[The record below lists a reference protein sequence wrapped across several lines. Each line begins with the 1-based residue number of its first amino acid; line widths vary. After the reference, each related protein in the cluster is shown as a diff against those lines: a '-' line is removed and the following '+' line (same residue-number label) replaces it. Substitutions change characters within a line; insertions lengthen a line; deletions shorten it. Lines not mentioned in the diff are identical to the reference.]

1 MKNYLIPFFIFSFF
15 LLQSQNIVVV
25 DSLNRKPIPF
35 VNIHLSKNN
44 GTFTNEKGVFYL
56 NSKSKDTIK
65 FSHISY
71 NEFEII
77 ASNINDTIT
86 LVPNA
91 VILKEVIIHNR
102 KKISKFVDFPRKNS
116 SYGSFPVSSRSEIIS
131 LIKPN
136 NENENAIISKLV
148 FKFEKRKKNDNAIN
162 IKTALRINIYNVIN
176 KNIDDNVYSSNVFI
190 IDATK
195 KDKIEIDLSDNYIE
209 FDEKGLFIGIE
220 VIGDIAI
227 KGNIINAKSLIRP
240 ILTDNIIEDYTSQT
254 FLKYTFDKKLI
265 LKPINN
271 ILEKSSG
278 DKINRNL
285 SFGITLIK

>member
-220 VIGDIAI
+220 VIGDIDI

>member
-220 VIGDIAI
+220 VIGDIDI
-227 KGNIINAKSLIRP
+227 KGNIINDKSLIRP